1 MTMAHRERSHQ
12 GLLVS
17 EQESDVAAV
26 LSVAGAVDMVTAPQL
41 EAHVST
47 VLSRQPTALVIDL
60 SLVEFLGTAG
70 IAVLVHV
77 RNNAADMPFA
87 VVADGPATS
96 RPLQL
101 LGIDKFFPIYPRVA
115 DAMHG
120 LGLAVDE
127 VG

>member
-1 MTMAHRERSHQ
+1 MAHRERSHQ

-26 LSVAGAVDMVTAPQL
+26 LAVAGAVDMVTAPQL
-41 EAHVST
+41 QEHVNT
-47 VLSRQPTALVIDL
+47 ILARRPTALVIDL
-60 SLVEFLGTAG
+60 SRVEFLGTAG

-77 RNNAADMPFA
+77 RNDAADMPFA
-87 VVADGPATS
+87 VVAHGPATS

-101 LGIDKFFPIYPRVA
+101 LGIDKIFPVYPLVA
-115 DAMHG
+115 EAMHG
-120 LGLAVDE
+120 LGLAADE

>member
-1 MTMAHRERSHQ
+1 MAHRERSHQ
-12 GLLVS
+12 GLLVL

-26 LSVAGAVDMVTAPQL
+26 LSVAGAIDMVTAPQL
-41 EAHVST
+41 QAHMDT
-47 VLSRQPTALVIDL
+47 ALSRQPTALVLDL

-87 VVADGPATS
+87 VVAHGPATS

-101 LGIDKFFPIYPRVA
+101 LGIDEFLPVYPRVA

-120 LGLAVDE
+120 LGLAADE

>member
-1 MTMAHRERSHQ
+1 MAHRERSHQ

-17 EQESDVAAV
+17 DQESDVAAV
-26 LSVAGAVDMVTAPQL
+26 LSVAGAIDMVTAPQL
-41 EAHVST
+41 QTHVDT
-47 VLSRQPTALVIDL
+47 ALARRPAALVIDL

-87 VVADGPATS
+87 VVAHGPATS
-96 RPLQL
+96 RPLEL
-101 LGIDKFFPIYPRVA
+101 LGIDKIFPIYPRVA
-115 DAMHG
+115 DAVNG
-120 LGLAVDE
+120 LGLAADE

>member
-1 MTMAHRERSHQ
+1 
-12 GLLVS
+12 
-17 EQESDVAAV
+17 V
-26 LSVAGAVDMVTAPQL
+26 LSVAGAIDMVTAPQL
-41 EAHVST
+41 QAHMDT
-47 VLSRQPTALVIDL
+47 ALSRQPTALVLDL

-87 VVADGPATS
+87 VVAHGPATS

-101 LGIDKFFPIYPRVA
+101 LGIDKFLPVYPRVA

-120 LGLAVDE
+120 LGLAADE